1 MGNADVSTNGSGA
14 GRETNR
20 SARGNGAL
28 EGMSDDLSAP
38 RPKQRLLVFRHRT
51 TQLIDDGSASP
62 EALEIERAT
71 ATELE
76 DLVAA
81 NRRKDEF
88 LGMLGHE
95 LRNPLASIQ
104 HAIYILNSQTVGTST
119 RQRTQALIQRQV
131 GQMGKLIDDLVDVAR
146 IVNGQLCVWCERID
160 LRAVLSNAIETLE
173 PDINAQK
180 HRLTVTLPA
189 APIWLHAD
197 PCRLEQ
203 VFVNLLANASNY
215 TDAGGELAVN
225 VQAQDAQVIVGIKDS
240 GIGIAPEV
248 LPHIFDLFKQADA
261 ASARSKSGLG
271 IGLALVRNLVE
282 LHGGSVTATS
292 SGRGQ
297 GSEFTVRLPRSSRPA
312 TA

>member
-1 MGNADVSTNGSGA
+1 
-14 GRETNR
+14 
-20 SARGNGAL
+20 
-28 EGMSDDLSAP
+28 MSDDLIAP

-71 ATELE
+71 ATRSELE

-88 LGMLGHE
+88 LGVLGHE
-95 LRNPLASIQ
+95 LRGPLASIQ
-104 HAIYILNSQTVGTST
+104 HAIYILSGQTVEAST

-131 GQMGKLIDDLVDVAR
+131 GQMGKLIDDLQDVGR
-146 IVNGQLCVWCERID
+146 IVNGQLRVWCERID

-173 PDINAQK
+173 PDINARK
-180 HRLTVTLPA
+180 HRLTATLPA
-189 APIWLHAD
+189 VPIWLHAD
-197 PCRLEQ
+197 RCRLEQ
-203 VFVNLLANASNY
+203 VFVNLLANAAKY

-225 VQAQDAQVIVGIKDS
+225 VQAQDAQVIVAIRDS

-248 LPHIFDLFKQADA
+248 LPHIFDLFRQADA
-261 ASARSKSGLG
+261 ASLRSKSGLG

-282 LHGGSVTATS
+282 LHGGSVTAM
-292 SGRGQ
+292 SGGRAQ
-297 GSEFTVRLPRSSRPA
+297 GSEFTVRLPRASTPA